1 MIRRFPSLHC
11 TLTEGRDA
19 VVPPSDGGYLNF
31 TTAEGT
37 NALENLTTGVANTL
51 RKWPRWISSLVV
63 HDDDG
68 QIYTV
73 RYEATNAMLLNEFL
87 KAHRKDQEQQAAIAR
102 LTSTAAKQKET
113 IAELKSIIAQQQRLT
128 EAVTARLNEQT
139 AQIQRVTA
147 QLELSMPAGK
157 LADQNP

>member
-1 MIRRFPSLHC
+1 
-11 TLTEGRDA
+11 
-19 VVPPSDGGYLNF
+19 
-31 TTAEGT
+31 
-37 NALENLTTGVANTL
+37 
-51 RKWPRWISSLVV
+51 
-63 HDDDG
+63 
-68 QIYTV
+68 
-73 RYEATNAMLLNEFL
+73 MLLNEFL

-128 EAVTARLNEQT
+128 EAVTGRLNEQT